1 MYEAAVKSRKLNFA
15 LSCGLGLAAALTGC
29 GGEGD
34 DAGDGDDDPVDAAT
48 IPDAAT
54 SPDAADVPPDAP
66 PPDASTLARI
76 AVTVEYEGSATGSL
90 IVAAFPSFPPSGPPA
105 AFAQDATPEWP
116 QVVALEGLDPG
127 TMYAFAVL
135 DAPPSSPTQPG
146 PEDRTVVSAALTLAA
161 GETTEVTL
169 TLTDPPSE

>member
-1 MYEAAVKSRKLNFA
+1 MKSRKLDFA
-15 LSCGLGLAAALTGC
+15 LLCGLVGLVAAATLTGC
-29 GGEGD
+29 GGD
-34 DAGDGDDDPVDAAT
+34 DDGGDGDDDPIDAAAA
-48 IPDAAT
+48 PDTAVP
-54 SPDAADVPPDAP
+54 PDAADVPPDAP
-66 PPDASTLARI
+66 APDASTQARI
-76 AVTVEYEGSATGSL
+76 SVTVEYAGSSTGSL

-116 QVVALEGLDPG
+116 QAVALEGLDPG